1 MLAKIE
7 FADREIVDC
16 KLTNVS
22 PDDDVETGGACLVV
36 QDVTDALSLPR
47 SLGETPWVEVGVLL
61 GMLVILRYV
70 VYLVLWKKTR
80 AA

>member
-7 FADREIVDC
+7 FANREIVDC
-16 KLTNVS
+16 KLTNAS
-22 PDDDVETGGACLVV
+22 PDDDIDTGGACIVV
-36 QDVTDALSLPR
+36 QDVADALSLPR
-47 SLGETPWVEVGVLL
+47 RLGETPLVEAGVLF